1 MEAVVAPSYVYM
13 LANKKG
19 GTLYTGSTTDIRR
32 RMEEHR
38 AKVVAGFTKKYSVT
52 RLVYLEPHATIAEAR
67 YRERAIKRW
76 YRAWKIALIERSNP
90 EWYDLTK
97 RL

>member
-1 MEAVVAPSYVYM
+1 MPAYVYL

-19 GTLYTGSTTDIRR
+19 GTLYTGSTTDIHR

-38 AKVVAGFTKKYSVT
+38 AKVVTGFTRRYSVI
-52 RLVYLEPHATIAEAR
+52 RLVYLEQHAGIAEAR
-67 YRERAIKRW
+67 YRERCIKRW
-76 YRAWKIALIERSNP
+76 NRAWKIELIERCNP
-90 EWYDLTK
+90 EWYDLSQ